1 MPAGDDHQA
10 DNRKRAPLTRDTISL
25 AALELVDKV
34 GIDKLT
40 TRRLGEVLGVEGPAL
55 YRHFATKA
63 ELLDHAVG
71 ALLLPILRSPK
82 PNEPWDEW
90 LKAICNDALARVLKF
105 RDGAQLVARALPTDP
120 HDLLSRPLREAGFRE
135 DEAIYASKLITRFMV
150 GWQLHEDMER
160 HRNDRP
166 PETYDHQEAFD
177 FALECLLNGLRMRLA
192 RSLMDRTTGQAGC

>member
-1 MPAGDDHQA
+1 MAAGDDQQA
-10 DNRKRAPLTRDTISL
+10 DNRKRVPLTRDAISL

-34 GIDKLT
+34 GIEKLT

-63 ELLDHAVG
+63 ELLDHAAG
-71 ALLLPILRSPK
+71 ALLLPVLRSPK

-90 LKAICNDALARVLKF
+90 LRAICNDALTKVLKF
-105 RDGAQLVARALPTDP
+105 RDGARLVARALPTDP

-135 DEAIYASKLITRFMV
+135 EEAIYASKLITRFMV

-160 HRNDRP
+160 HRDDRP

-192 RSLMDRTTGQAGC
+192 RSLMDRTNGLTG